1 MYHFFPLVV
10 FTNNVALT
18 VTRQGSTGSMMVRW
32 STGVQLAGAAN
43 GSITP
48 ASGSVT
54 SSPGQTTS
62 TLTFTVRNLLSDRQH
77 GVLCS
82 YTNAALKHRKF
93 KTCITVLLMYVCII
107 IVLIRS

>member
-1 MYHFFPLVV
+1 
-10 FTNNVALT
+10 
-18 VTRQGSTGSMMVRW
+18 MVRW

-62 TLTFTVRNLLSDRQH
+62 TLTFTVRNLLSDRHCVVIQMQLSN
-77 GVLCS
+77 VE
-82 YTNAALKHRKF
+82 KF
-93 KTCITVLLMYVCII
+93 KTCISVLLMYVCVII
-107 IVLIRS
+107 MSSLIGCSC